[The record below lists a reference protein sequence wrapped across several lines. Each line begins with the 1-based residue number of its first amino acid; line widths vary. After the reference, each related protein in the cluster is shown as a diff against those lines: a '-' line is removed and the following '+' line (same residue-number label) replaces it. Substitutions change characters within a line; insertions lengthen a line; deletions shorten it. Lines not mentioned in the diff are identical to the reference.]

1 MKLWVFAVL
10 ALLLV
15 VWLFV
20 DLAFYFD
27 LSLEEEVE
35 VVVPRG
41 TSLRGIARMLEE
53 RGVTS
58 SLRFLAFTLLSGRK
72 TLIAGRYRLKKEM
85 PVARL
90 VELLAQGPPEVRVTL
105 PEGLTAQE
113 MAEILE
119 RSGVCRKEEYLFWVE
134 HPEFFGKP
142 WLLGIK
148 TLEGFLFPDT
158 YSFQVP
164 TLPQDV
170 ITTQLSRF
178 EALVLPLLEGK
189 DVSLSLADIVTLSSI
204 VEREARWGD
213 EKPLVASVF
222 LNRLKKNMRL
232 ESCATVVYA
241 LKKERGVVVHTLTRE
256 DLSFPSP
263 FNTYLH
269 RGLPPHPIC
278 NPGLSSIQAVLDPA
292 ETEYLYFVLQENGR
306 HAFAR
311 TYEEHLLNK
320 RGAP

>member
-1 MKLWVFAVL
+1 MKPWVFAVL
-10 ALLLV
+10 ALALA

-20 DLAFYFD
+20 DLAFFCD
-27 LSLEEEVE
+27 FLQGEEVE
-35 VVVPRG
+35 VVIPRG
-41 TSLRGIARMLEE
+41 TSLRGIAQILEE
-53 RGVTS
+53 RNIAS
-58 SLRFLAFTLLSGRK
+58 SFRFLAFTFFSGKK
-72 TLIAGRYRLKKEM
+72 TLIAGRYRLRKGM
-85 PVARL
+85 PVAHL
-90 VELLAQGPPEVRVTL
+90 VDLLAKGPPEVRVTF
-105 PEGLTAQE
+105 PEGFTAEE
-113 MAEILE
+113 MAEVLE
-119 RSGVCRKEEYLFWVE
+119 HFGVCRKEEYLFWVR

-142 WLLGIK
+142 WLSEAK

-170 ITTQLSRF
+170 IAVQLFRF
-178 EALVLPLLEGK
+178 EGLVLPLLEGK
-189 DVSLSLADIVTLSSI
+189 DPSLSLCDIITLSSI
-204 VEREARWGD
+204 VEKEAKWND

-222 LNRLKKNMRL
+222 LNRLKKKMRL

-241 LKKERGVVVHTLTRE
+241 LKKEKGIVVHTLTRE

-269 RGLPPHPIC
+269 GGLPPHPIC
-278 NPGLSSIQAVLDPA
+278 NPGLSSIEAVLYPT
-292 ETEYLYFVLQENGR
+292 ETDYLYFVLQENGR